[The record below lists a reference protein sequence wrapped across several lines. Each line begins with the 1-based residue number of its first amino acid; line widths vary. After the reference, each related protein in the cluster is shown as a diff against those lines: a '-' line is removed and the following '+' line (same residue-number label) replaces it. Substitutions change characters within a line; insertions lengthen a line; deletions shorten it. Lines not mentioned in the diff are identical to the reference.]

1 MAQNPLQKHFRQPK
15 IFLKLPSGGV
25 FCGPGTIQGDVEK
38 LPIYGMT
45 GMDEIMVKT
54 PDALLNG
61 EATVRVLQSCCPNI
75 SNAWNISNI
84 DVNALLVAI
93 RIASYGNSMSAGSSC
108 PACKADNEF
117 DINLNTCL
125 EHFNTV
131 KFVDRVI
138 VDELV
143 IKLKPLDYE
152 QANKFSYES
161 FISQK
166 RLFQLDSLTDEEQQ
180 RQGILKEFEV
190 MKEFQF
196 RTTLAQIESIEAD
209 DQVVTEKEFIKE
221 FLQNCDSYIIDR
233 IKKVFE
239 ENSKIWAI
247 PPISVT
253 CSECSHNF
261 SFGLDM
267 DQSSFF
273 AHA

>member
-15 IFLKLPSGGV
+15 IFLKLPSSGV
-25 FCGPGTIQGDVEK
+25 FCNPGTIQGDVEK

-61 EATVRVLQSCCPNI
+61 EATVHVLQSCCPNI

-84 DVNALLVAI
+84 DVNALLIAI
-93 RIASYGNSMSAGSSC
+93 RIASYGNSMTTGASC
-108 PACKADNEF
+108 PKCTASNDF
-117 DINLNTCL
+117 DVNLNTCL
-125 EHFNTV
+125 EYYSTIN
-131 KFVDRVI
+131 FVDKIVI
-138 VDELV
+138 DDLV

-152 QANKFSYES
+152 QANKFSYEG

-166 RLFQLDSLTDEEQQ
+166 RLFQIDKLEDEEQQ

-190 MKEFQF
+190 MKEYQF

-247 PPISVT
+247 PPIPAT

>member
-15 IFLKLPSGGV
+15 IFLKLPSSGV
-25 FCGPGTIQGDVEK
+25 FCNPGTIQGDVEK

-61 EATVRVLQSCCPNI
+61 EATVHVLQSCCPNI
-75 SNAWNISNI
+75 VNAWNISNI

-93 RIASYGNSMSAGSSC
+93 RIASYGNSMTTGASC
-108 PACKADNEF
+108 PKCTASNDF
-117 DINLNTCL
+117 DVNLNTCL
-125 EHFNTV
+125 EYYSTINFID
-131 KFVDRVI
+131 KIVI
-138 VDELV
+138 DDLV

-152 QANKFSYES
+152 QANKFSYEG

-166 RLFQLDSLTDEEQQ
+166 RLFQIDKLEDEEQQ
-180 RQGILKEFEV
+180 RQGILKEFEI
-190 MKEFQF
+190 MKEYQF

-247 PPISVT
+247 PPIPAT
-253 CSECSHNF
+253 CSECNHNF

>member
-1 MAQNPLQKHFRQPK
+1 
-15 IFLKLPSGGV
+15 
-25 FCGPGTIQGDVEK
+25 
-38 LPIYGMT
+38 MT

-61 EATVRVLQSCCPNI
+61 EATVHVLQSCCPNI
-75 SNAWNISNI
+75 VNAWNISNI
-84 DVNALLVAI
+84 DVNALLIAI
-93 RIASYGNSMSAGSSC
+93 RIASYGNSMTTGASC
-108 PACKADNEF
+108 PKCTASNDF
-117 DINLNTCL
+117 DVNLNTCL
-125 EHFNTV
+125 EYYSTIN
-131 KFVDRVI
+131 FVDKIVI
-138 VDELV
+138 DDLV

-152 QANKFSYES
+152 QANKFSYEG

-166 RLFQLDSLTDEEQQ
+166 RLFQIDKLEDEEQQ

-190 MKEFQF
+190 MKEYQF
-196 RTTLAQIESIEAD
+196 RTTLAQIESLEAD

-247 PPISVT
+247 PPIPAT
-253 CSECSHNF
+253 CSECNHNF